1 MPGADLQS
9 AHLQS
14 VNASAGIDAPWAAR
28 GRTGIDKRPVGGTVR
43 VLTPGIDGDTIVNR
57 RDHGGVDQAVYAYA
71 REDLDAWTGILG
83 RPLSSGGFGE
93 NLTTAG
99 LDLQQARLG
108 ERWRIGSVLL
118 EVAGVRIPCQT
129 FQGFL
134 DEPHWVRRFTDHGVP
149 GAYLRVVEEGELT
162 AGDTIEVVER
172 RDHDLT
178 VAFAFRALTTERH
191 LLSAL
196 AAEPRI
202 SAKVRAKVER
212 LAHPTVGTSP
222 GGLG

>member
-1 MPGADLQS
+1 MPG

-14 VNASAGIDAPWAAR
+14 VNASAGIDAPWVAL
-28 GRTGIDKRPVGGTVR
+28 GRSGIDKRPISGAVR
-43 VLTPGIDGDTIVNR
+43 VLDSGIDGDTIVNR

-71 REDLDAWTGILG
+71 REGLDVWAEKLG

-118 EVAGVRIPCQT
+118 EVAGVRTPCRG

-134 DEPHWVRRFTDHGVP
+134 DEPHWVRRFTEHGVP
-149 GAYLRVVEEGELT
+149 GA
-162 AGDTIEVVER
+162 AC
-172 RDHDLT
+172 
-178 VAFAFRALTTERH
+178 A
-191 LLSAL
+191 
-196 AAEPRI
+196 
-202 SAKVRAKVER
+202 
-212 LAHPTVGTSP
+212 
-222 GGLG
+222 